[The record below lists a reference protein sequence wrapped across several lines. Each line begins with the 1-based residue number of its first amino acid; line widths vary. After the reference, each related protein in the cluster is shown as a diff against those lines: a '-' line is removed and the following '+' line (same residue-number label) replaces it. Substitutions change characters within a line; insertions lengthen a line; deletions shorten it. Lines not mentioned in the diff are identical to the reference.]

1 VLPFAAVAGII
12 IALSPWWRAALH
24 AVVVPPLLLGSGYGL
39 RRYLED
45 RHDRSVG
52 TK

>member
-12 IALSPWWRAALH
+12 ALSHWWLAGLH
-24 AVVVPPLLLGSGYGL
+24 ALVVPPLMFGSGYGL

-45 RHDRSVG
+45 RHDRPIDVG
-52 TK
+52 